1 MELIVMEWLNQ
12 MNAALA
18 YLEAHLEDDLDYNRM
33 AQLASCSP
41 YHFQRIFS
49 YLAGMPLSEYLR
61 RRRMSKA
68 AFDLQQGQKVL
79 DVALR
84 YGYESP
90 TAFNRAFQSIH
101 GISPSAARKEGTT
114 LRAYPPISFKIVIR
128 GEVEMDYRIVK
139 KDSFTVLGVGMPL
152 SKSME
157 ENFMQVPQFWGTIA
171 ADGTLERLLPYM
183 SGEPMGV
190 LGVSTCPEDDDW
202 EYYVAIASEVPAPEG
217 LRQWQIPACTWA
229 VFAGHGPMPN
239 AIQELQKRIIT
250 EWLPSSGYQYANA
263 PDLEVYLDANPA
275 DATFEIWL
283 PIEKQA

>member
-1 MELIVMEWLNQ
+1 MEWLKQ

-18 YLEAHLEDDLDYNRM
+18 YLEAHLEEDLDYSRM
-33 AQLASCSP
+33 AQLAGCSP

-49 YLAGMPLSEYLR
+49 YLAGIPLSEYLR

-101 GISPSAARKEGTT
+101 GISPSAARKEGAT
-114 LRAYPPISFKIVIR
+114 LRTYPPISFKIMI
-128 GEVEMDYRIVK
+128 GGAVEMDYQIIKR
-139 KDSFTVLGVGMPL
+139 DSFTVLGVGMPL
-152 SKSME
+152 HKSLE
-157 ENFMQVPQFWGTIA
+157 ENFMQVPQFWGRLA
-171 ADGTLERLLPYM
+171 AEGTLERLLPYM
-183 SGEPMGV
+183 SSEPMGV
-190 LGVSTCPEDDDW
+190 LGVSACPEGDDW
-202 EYYVAIASEVPAPEG
+202 EYYVAVASQAPAPEG
-217 LRQWQIPACTWA
+217 LQQWQIPACTWA
-229 VFAGHGPMPN
+229 VFAGRGPMPT

-250 EWLPSSGYQYANA
+250 EWLPASGYQYANA

-283 PIEKQA
+283 PIEKPVEK

>member
-1 MELIVMEWLNQ
+1 MEWLKQ

-18 YLEAHLEDDLDYNRM
+18 YLEAHLEEDLDYSRM
-33 AQLASCSP
+33 AQLAGCSP

-49 YLAGMPLSEYLR
+49 YLAGIPLSEYLR

-101 GISPSAARKEGTT
+101 GISPSAARKEGAT
-114 LRAYPPISFKIVIR
+114 LRTYPPISFKIMI
-128 GEVEMDYRIVK
+128 GGAVEMDYQIIKR
-139 KDSFTVLGVGMPL
+139 DSFTVLGVGMPL
-152 SKSME
+152 HKSLE
-157 ENFMQVPQFWGTIA
+157 ENFMQVPQFWGRLA
-171 ADGTLERLLPYM
+171 AEGTLERLLPYM
-183 SGEPMGV
+183 SSEPMGV
-190 LGVSTCPEDDDW
+190 LGVSACPEGDDW
-202 EYYVAIASEVPAPEG
+202 EYYVAVASQAPAPEG
-217 LRQWQIPACTWA
+217 LQQWQIPACTWA
-229 VFAGHGPMPN
+229 VFAGRGPMPT

-250 EWLPSSGYQYANA
+250 EWLPASGYQYANA

-283 PIEKQA
+283 PIEKPAEK

>member
-1 MELIVMEWLNQ
+1 MKWLDQ
-12 MNAALA
+12 MNGALA
-18 YLEAHLEDDLDYNRM
+18 YLEAHLEEELDYERM
-33 AQLASCSP
+33 AQLAGCSP

-68 AFDLQQGQKVL
+68 AFDLQQGDKVL

-101 GISPSAARKEGTT
+101 GISPSAARKEGAV

-128 GEVEMDYRIVK
+128 GDVEMDYRIVK
-139 KDSFTVLGVGMPL
+139 EDSFHVLGVGIPL
-152 SKSME
+152 HKSLE
-157 ENFMQVPQFWGTIA
+157 ENFMEVPQFWGQVAT
-171 ADGTLERLLPYM
+171 DGTLERLLPYM
-183 SGEPMGV
+183 DGEPKGV
-190 LGVSTCPEDDDW
+190 LGVSACPEGDDW
-202 EYYVAIASEVPAPEG
+202 EYYVAVASDGTVPEG

-229 VFAGHGPMPN
+229 VFAGRGPMPD
-239 AIQELQKRIIT
+239 AIQELQRRIIT

-263 PDLEVYLDANPA
+263 PDLEVYLEPNPA
-275 DATFEIWL
+275 DAVFEIWL
-283 PIEKQA
+283 PVEKQG

>member
-1 MELIVMEWLNQ
+1 MIMEWLKQ

-18 YLEAHLEDDLDYNRM
+18 YLEAHLEEDLDYSRM
-33 AQLASCSP
+33 AQLAGCSP

-49 YLAGMPLSEYLR
+49 YLAGIPLSEYLR

-101 GISPSAARKEGTT
+101 GISPSAARKEGAT
-114 LRAYPPISFKIVIR
+114 LRTYPPISFKIMI
-128 GEVEMDYRIVK
+128 GGAVEMDYQIIKR
-139 KDSFTVLGVGMPL
+139 DSFTVLGVGMPL
-152 SKSME
+152 HKSLE
-157 ENFMQVPQFWGTIA
+157 ENFMQVPQFWGRLA
-171 ADGTLERLLPYM
+171 AEGTLERLLPYM
-183 SGEPMGV
+183 SSEPMGV
-190 LGVSTCPEDDDW
+190 LGVSACPEGDDW
-202 EYYVAIASEVPAPEG
+202 EYYVAVASQAPAPEG
-217 LRQWQIPACTWA
+217 LQQWQIPACTWA
-229 VFAGHGPMPN
+229 VFAGRGPMPT

-250 EWLPSSGYQYANA
+250 EWLPASGYQYANA

-283 PIEKQA
+283 PIEKPVEK